1 MATAQQIKALVESY
15 VSGNDGRFR
24 TVAMQIAAHSA
35 KHGKKQLAEDLRV
48 LLDEAAARREM
59 HVGPAK
65 AIPLARPNRDLAGLL
80 AASYPTTRLSD
91 MVLKD
96 QLRGELKRVITE
108 HRQRESLRSHGL
120 EPRQRLLL
128 VGPPGCGKTMTA
140 SALAG
145 ECHLPLMFVQLHSLI
160 TKFMGET
167 AAKLHLIFEAMEKTP
182 GVYLFD
188 EFDAIGSV
196 RRADNDVGEIRR
208 VLNSFLQFL
217 EHHTSE
223 SLIVAATNLMP
234 ILDPALFRRFDAV
247 FRYELPAEGDV
258 RPLIKNRLSS
268 FKLSRIGW
276 KRIVES
282 ARGLSHADVV
292 RASENAARQAVL
304 AHHKS
309 ICTDDLVTA
318 LRERHATRPGE
329 SS

>member
-15 VSGNDGRFR
+15 VSGDDGRFR
-24 TVAMQIAAHSA
+24 TVTMQIAALSA
-35 KHGKKQLAEDLRV
+35 KHGKKQLAQELRT
-48 LLDEAAARREM
+48 LLDEARVHREL

-96 QLRGELKRVITE
+96 ELRCELKRIVTE
-108 HRQRESLRSHGL
+108 HRQREKLRSHGL

-208 VLNSFLQFL
+208 
-217 EHHTSE
+217 
-223 SLIVAATNLMP
+223 A
-234 ILDPALFRRFDAV
+234 
-247 FRYELPAEGDV
+247 G
-258 RPLIKNRLSS
+258 
-268 FKLSRIGW
+268 
-276 KRIVES
+276 
-282 ARGLSHADVV
+282 
-292 RASENAARQAVL
+292 
-304 AHHKS
+304 
-309 ICTDDLVTA
+309 
-318 LRERHATRPGE
+318 PGN
-329 SS
+329 

>member
-15 VSGNDGRFR
+15 VSGDDGRFR

-35 KHGKKQLAEDLRV
+35 KHGKKQLAEELRR
-48 LLDEAAARREM
+48 LLDEAATHREL

-65 AIPLARPNRDLAGLL
+65 AIPLARPNRELAGLL
-80 AASYPTTRLSD
+80 IASYPTTRLSD
-91 MVLKD
+91 MVLND
-96 QLRGELKRVITE
+96 ELRSELKRVVTE
-108 HRQRESLRSHGL
+108 HRQRETLRSHRL

-182 GVYLFD
+182 GIYLFD
-188 EFDAIGSV
+188 EFDAIGSI
-196 RRADNDVGEIRR
+196 RRAENDVGEIRR

-223 SLIVAATNLMP
+223 SFVIAATNLMP

-247 FRYELPAEGDV
+247 FRYELPTDTDV
-258 RPLIKNRLSS
+258 RPLIKNRLAT
-268 FKLSRIGW
+268 FNVSRLGW
-276 KRIVES
+276 KRIVGS
-282 ARGLSHADVV
+282 ARGLSHADIV
-292 RASENAARQAVL
+292 RAAECAARTAVL
-304 AHHKS
+304 AHRKP
-309 ICTDDLVTA
+309 IVTDDLMNA
-318 LRERHATRPGE
+318 LQERHATRPSE
-329 SS
+329 N